1 MVTAIMDKLAHDPN
15 GAVETELAD
24 AVLEW
29 RRSPFK
35 PYLVARSRT
44 VAFQQAIVHLTARLF
59 IGRGDAYFRRDQLED
74 LVMASLDYSRAE
86 RLLGSRTS
94 DRPVR
99 RRGAARDVQP
109 A

>member
-1 MVTAIMDKLAHDPN
+1 MDRIAHDPA

-29 RRSPFK
+29 RRNPFK

-44 VAFQQAIVHLTARLF
+44 VAFQQAIVDLTIRNF
-59 IGRGDAYFRRDQLED
+59 IGRGDAFFRRDQLED

-86 RLLGSRTS
+86 RLRGR
-94 DRPVR
+94 RPMVVP
-99 RRGAARDVQP
+99 AAVP
-109 A
+109 PPPET